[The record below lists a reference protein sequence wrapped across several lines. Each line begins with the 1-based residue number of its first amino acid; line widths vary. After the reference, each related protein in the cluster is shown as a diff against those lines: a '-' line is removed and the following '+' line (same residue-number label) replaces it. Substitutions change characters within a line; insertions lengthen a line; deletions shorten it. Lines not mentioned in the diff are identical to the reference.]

1 MSEAIQ
7 IGVAEVSEDYF
18 GGGVGLE
25 LPHDHCYH
33 VFSQKEALELAKW
46 ITELYADE

>member
-18 GGGVGLE
+18 GEGVGLE
-25 LPHDHCYH
+25 LPHYYH
-33 VFSQKEALELAKW
+33 VFTPKEALELAKW